1 MEQLPQQIQHQLAQ
15 FQQLQQQAEAI
26 ATQRLQME
34 LQLKEITRALEEVQ
48 KLGEDAEVYKSVG
61 NLLIKS
67 EKSSIEAELK
77 DRKETLEL
85 RINTLKRQEEKVT
98 SRLKELQSK
107 LQESLRSRAARTQG
121 AGPGA
126 AG

>member
-1 MEQLPQQIQHQLAQ
+1 MEQIPPQLQHQLAQ

-34 LQLKEITRALEEVQ
+34 LQLKEVSRALEEVQ
-48 KLGEDAEVYKSVG
+48 KLGEDAEVYRSVG

-67 EKSSIEAELK
+67 AKGDVETELK

-98 SRLKELQSK
+98 SRLKELQAK
-107 LQESLRSRAARTQG
+107 LQEAIRSRAGGSQIG
-121 AGPGA
+121 AG
-126 AG
+126 

>member
-1 MEQLPQQIQHQLAQ
+1 MEQLPPQLQHQLAQ

-34 LQLKEITRALEEVQ
+34 LQLKEVTRALEELQ
-48 KLGEDAEVYKSVG
+48 RLGEDAEVYKSVG
-61 NLLIKS
+61 NLLVRS
-67 EKSSIEAELK
+67 EKGSVEAELK

-85 RINTLKRQEEKVT
+85 RISTLKRQEEKVT
-98 SRLKELQSK
+98 SRLKELQAK
-107 LQESLRSRAARTQG
+107 IQDAIRSRAARTPG
-121 AGPGA
+121 AGS

>member
-1 MEQLPQQIQHQLAQ
+1 MMEQIPPQLQHQLAQ

-34 LQLKEITRALEEVQ
+34 LQLKEVSRALEEVQ
-48 KLGEDAEVYKSVG
+48 KLGDDAEVYRSVG

-67 EKSSIEAELK
+67 AKDDVESELK

-98 SRLKELQSK
+98 SRLKELQAK
-107 LQESLRSRAARTQG
+107 IQEAIRSRAGGSPGVG
-121 AGPGA
+121 AG
-126 AG
+126 

>member
-1 MEQLPQQIQHQLAQ
+1 MEQLSPQLQHQLAQ

-34 LQLKEITRALEEVQ
+34 LQLKEVTRALEEVQ

-67 EKSSIEAELK
+67 EKGNVEAELK
-77 DRKETLEL
+77 ERKETLEL

-98 SRLKELQSK
+98 SRLKELQAK
-107 LQESLRSRAARTQG
+107 IQDAFRSRATRTPGG
-121 AGPGA
+121 AG
-126 AG
+126 

>member
-1 MEQLPQQIQHQLAQ
+1 
-15 FQQLQQQAEAI
+15 
-26 ATQRLQME
+26 ME
-34 LQLKEITRALEEVQ
+34 LQLKEVTRALEEVQ

-67 EKSSIEAELK
+67 EKGSVEAELK

-98 SRLKELQSK
+98 SRLKELQAK
-107 LQESLRSRAARTQG
+107 IQDAIRSRATRAPG
-121 AGPGA
+121 AGGA
-126 AG
+126 G

>member
-1 MEQLPQQIQHQLAQ
+1 MEQIPPQLQHQLAQ

-26 ATQRLQME
+26 ATQRLQIE
-34 LQLKEITRALEEVQ
+34 LQLKEVTRALEEVQ

-67 EKSSIEAELK
+67 EKGKVEAELK

-98 SRLKELQSK
+98 SRLKELQAK
-107 LQESLRSRAARTQG
+107 IQEAIRARASRSGG
-121 AGPGA
+121 AG
-126 AG
+126 

>member
-1 MEQLPQQIQHQLAQ
+1 MEQLPPQLQHQLAQ

-34 LQLKEITRALEEVQ
+34 LQLKEVTRALEEVQ

-67 EKSSIEAELK
+67 EKGSVEAELK

-98 SRLKELQSK
+98 SRLKELQAK
-107 LQESLRSRAARTQG
+107 IQDAIRSRATRAPG
-121 AGPGA
+121 AGGA
-126 AG
+126 G